1 MALPLPSDD
10 EGPFAGPRGQGSR
23 PKHLGEAQRPVRP
36 VVELLPVEVMSD
48 EDLGPPLHGSQMNK
62 CCPKNCTEQVLGAIG
77 REVKELRE
85 DLRKLGAEERDDF
98 LWDLLRASKSA
109 SDNYRSQWLI
119 RGIPVCRRSWK
130 QLVGIGSKKLGKMCE
145 ALSSGRLRPPED
157 QRKLNRGTK
166 LAEKY
171 LDADSFFNFLYHYV
185 AEPLA
190 DADETAPEVVAATLA
205 GEEGAPAQA
214 PAATRAEL
222 CVGAAPPVDWEA
234 KLAQWLSGRDT
245 GSAAATSGMVA
256 VVEGIGERRW
266 LAHMSKQELYE
277 LYLFHGAP
285 GTRPRRRGARCSSP
299 ASGSRAGS
307 AC

>member
-1 MALPLPSDD
+1 MALPLPLDD
-10 EGPFAGPRGQGSR
+10 EGPFAGPGRPCGQGSL

-36 VVELLPVEVMSD
+36 MVELLPVEVGSD
-48 EDLGPPLHGSQMNK
+48 EDLGALDGSKMPK
-62 CCPKNCTEQVLGAIG
+62 CCAKNCTEHVLGAIG
-77 REVKELRE
+77 RELAELHE
-85 DLRKLGAEERDDF
+85 DLRKLGAEERADF

-130 QLVGIGSKKLGKMCE
+130 HLVGIGSKKLCKMCE
-145 ALSSGRLRPPED
+145 ALCSGRLRPPED
-157 QRKLNRGTK
+157 QRKLNGGTK
-166 LAEKY
+166 LAEKF

-205 GEEGAPAQA
+205 GEEGAPA
-214 PAATRAEL
+214 L
-222 CVGAAPPVDWEA
+222 CVGVAPRVDWQA

-256 VVEGIGERRW
+256 VMEGIGERRW